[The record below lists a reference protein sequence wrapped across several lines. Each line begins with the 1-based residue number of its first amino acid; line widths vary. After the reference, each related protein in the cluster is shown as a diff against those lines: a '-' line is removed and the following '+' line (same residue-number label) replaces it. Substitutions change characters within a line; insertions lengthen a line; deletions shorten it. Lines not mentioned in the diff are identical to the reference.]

1 MPRDRPG
8 HRWVRLAS
16 VSSVPD
22 ATQEPTYPLHWEADA
37 VLRDGSVVH
46 MRPIRPDDEDR
57 LRAFHSQLSPETI
70 YYRFFAPYPE
80 LTDKDVRRFTHV
92 DYVDRVGLVATV
104 AGEIVGVGRYDRV
117 SPTDAEI
124 AFTVRDDYQGRGLGS
139 VLLEHLA
146 VAARERGLRRFVADV
161 LPQNRRMTA
170 TFSHAGY
177 HVAQELEDGV
187 VKLAFEIEPTE
198 SVRSVMQAREH
209 RAEARSVERF
219 LLPQSVAVVG
229 ASRRTESLGNMVVR
243 NIREGGFEGRLYP
256 IHPEAAL
263 VAGLPAYPRVSDAPG
278 PVDLVVVVVPVD
290 RVPDVVEDSARA
302 GVHALLVISAGF
314 SDAGLDGAE
323 KERQLV
329 ASVREHGMR
338 LIGPNALGVIN
349 TDPRVNLRAA
359 VPTMVPPRGRV
370 ALFGQSAPLCLAALD
385 RMAVRRLG
393 LSTFVSAGN
402 RADVAGHELLQYWR
416 EDSQTAVILQYLESM
431 ASPSKFIRVARSVT
445 RHKPIVVVRSG
456 RTSQSF
462 PLGARPRRTG
472 IPAGGVDQL
481 IRNAGI
487 IETTSLGQLIDVGSI
502 LACQPLPT
510 GRRVAVVGDSHELVT
525 LAADTCT
532 TAGLD
537 VVRQTV
543 VHERSVQRGLGIAMS
558 EETESPDVDALLVVH
573 VPPAGADD
581 RQVRRALLASAANS
595 TVPIIAVLHSLDGSN
610 SLVPSDAPDGA
621 AGHGSVPYFGTV
633 EEAVQCLTLVVEY
646 AEWRRRP
653 VGEIPELPDVD
664 SERARVIVSDV
675 IEGSSAAAGSGIEER
690 VTVPIVGSHLSDL
703 LECYGIGLWPS
714 LPAPTEDE
722 AVAAADELG
731 WPVALKTTDPRM
743 SRRGEVS
750 GVRLSLENER
760 ALRSAYLSLSAML
773 DADARSQLVVQHMA
787 PPGTQVVL
795 RTQEDALFGPV
806 VSFGLGGAVAEM
818 LNDRAFQV
826 PPMSD
831 EDAARLIR
839 EPQSAS
845 ILFGY
850 GGRRPVDVAA
860 LEDLV
865 VRLGR
870 MSDELPQLAQ
880 LDLNPVIAGERGV
893 AVLSASAWLR
903 TPDARGDSEARR
915 LSGS

>member
-1 MPRDRPG
+1 MWPGPG
-8 HRWVRLAS
+8 HRWPSVAS
-16 VSSVPD
+16 VSSVSDDAEQPD
-22 ATQEPTYPLHWEADA
+22 YPHSWEADA

-46 MRPIRPDDEDR
+46 LRPISPNDEDR
-57 LRAFHSQLSPETI
+57 LREFHAQLSAETI

-80 LTDKDVRRFTHV
+80 LTPKDVRRFTNVDHV
-92 DYVDRVGLVATV
+92 QRVGLVATV
-104 AGEIVGVGRYDRV
+104 AGEIVGVGRYDGV
-117 SPTDAEI
+117 SDTDAEI

-146 VAARERGLRRFVADV
+146 VAARERGYRRFVADV

-177 HVAQELEDGV
+177 RVAQELEDGV

-198 SVRSVMQAREH
+198 SVRSVMQAREQ
-209 RAEARSVERF
+209 RAEARSMERF
-219 LLPQSVAVVG
+219 LLPKSIAVVG
-229 ASRRTESLGNMVVR
+229 ASRRTESLGNLVVR
-243 NIREGGFEGRLYP
+243 NLREGHYEGRLYP
-256 IHPEAAL
+256 IHPEAAM
-263 VAGLPAYPRVSDAPG
+263 VAGLAAYPRVSDVPG

-290 RVPDVVEDSARA
+290 RVPDVVEDSAKA
-302 GVHALLVISAGF
+302 GVHALLVISAGY
-314 SDAGLDGAE
+314 SDAGPDGAD
-323 KERQLV
+323 KERRLV
-329 ASVREHGMR
+329 ASIREHGMR

-359 VPTMVPPRGRV
+359 IPSLVPPRGRV

-385 RMAVRRLG
+385 RMAKRKLG
-393 LSTFVSAGN
+393 ISTFVSAGN

-416 EDSQTAVILQYLESM
+416 EDAQTTVILQYLESM
-431 ASPSKFIRVARSVT
+431 ANPSKFIRIARSVT

-481 IRNAGI
+481 ISNSGI
-487 IETTSLGQLIDVGSI
+487 IETTSLGQLIDVGSM

-510 GRRVAVVGDSHELVT
+510 GRSIAVLGDSHELVT
-525 LAADTCT
+525 LAADTCI
-532 TAGLD
+532 TADLD
-537 VVRQTV
+537 VERQTV
-543 VHERSVQRGLGIAMS
+543 VHNRSVREGLGAALDEIGTAG
-558 EETESPDVDALLVVH
+558 DVDAVIVVH

-581 RQVRRALLASAANS
+581 REVREALLAASANS
-595 TVPIIAVLHSLDGSN
+595 TVPLIAVLHALDGGN
-610 SLVPSDAPDGA
+610 SLVEAPGPDGS

-633 EEAVQCLTLVVEY
+633 EEAVQCLALVVAY

-653 VGEIPELPDVD
+653 TGEVPELPDVD
-664 SERARVIVSDV
+664 SERARAIVADV
-675 IEGSSAAAGSGIEER
+675 IEGSSPDPKAAVDER
-690 VTVPIVGSHLSDL
+690 LTVPLVGSQLAEL
-703 LECYGIGLWPS
+703 LACYGIGLWPQLS
-714 LPAPTEDE
+714 APSEDV

-743 SRRGEVS
+743 SRRGEMS
-750 GVRLSLENER
+750 GVRLNLENEQS
-760 ALRSAYLSLSAML
+760 LRSAYLSLSATL
-773 DADARSQLVVQHMA
+773 DQDARSQLVVQQMA
-787 PPGTQVVL
+787 APGVQVML
-795 RTQEDALFGPV
+795 RTQEDPLFGPV
-806 VSFGLGGAVAEM
+806 VSFGLGGAVPEL
-818 LNDRAFQV
+818 LNDRAYQV

-831 EDAARLIR
+831 ADAARLIR
-839 EPQSAS
+839 EPASAS

-850 GGRRPVDVAA
+850 GGREAIDVAS

-880 LDLNPVIAGERGV
+880 LDLNPVIAGPRGL

-903 TPDARGDSEARR
+903 HPDARGDSEARR
-915 LSGS
+915 LTSM